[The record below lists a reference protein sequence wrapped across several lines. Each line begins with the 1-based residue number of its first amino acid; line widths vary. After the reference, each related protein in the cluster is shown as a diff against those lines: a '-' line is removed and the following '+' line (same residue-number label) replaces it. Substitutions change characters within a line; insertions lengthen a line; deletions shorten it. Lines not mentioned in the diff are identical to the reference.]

1 LAFQWAL
8 QNLWSRII
16 QWHQECAEFTEQLHA
31 RYHALEVAQEQLAH
45 TEAQRF
51 ALVQN
56 VAEMQDQVAD
66 LEIEVEVWQALAHQG
81 QQPPIAPPAAP
92 AALDELQSALGLS
105 EDSVDG
111 PPPASPDTS
120 AGSAAGY

>member
-1 LAFQWAL
+1 MTQ
-8 QNLWSRII
+8 
-16 QWHQECAEFTEQLHA
+16 
-31 RYHALEVAQEQLAH
+31 VQLAH
-45 TEAQRF
+45 TKAQRF

-56 VAEMQDQVAD
+56 VAEMQNQMVD

-81 QQPPIAPPAAP
+81 QQPPIAPPVAP
-92 AALDELQSALGLS
+92 ATPDGLQGASGFS

-120 AGSAAGY
+120 AGSAAGD